1 MQQPMIM
8 VCAPGSKV
16 ERQSPHSPVLD
27 AAVTVAG
34 ALSGTE
40 AGAAAALVS

>member
-8 VCAPGSKV
+8 VCAPGSRV
-16 ERQSPHSPVLD
+16 EKQSPPSPALD

-34 ALSGTE
+34 ALSDPE